1 MTGVGIFTNHL
12 TCPRFGESFQRT
24 KLGCCV
30 VLAAITVGSAAL
42 SQDDTTPQNASRVAL
57 VIGNSAYQNVESLPN
72 PANDARLIAE
82 KLWES
87 GFEVI
92 ESIDAD
98 RETML
103 ADLATFRSRLRE
115 GSEALFFYAGH
126 GVQVGGRNYLLPISV
141 APSSVDDLRAQS
153 VDAQLFVDIMDR
165 SGARLNIVLLD
176 ACRNNPFID
185 ITSQD
190 ADEIATRAI
199 TIGQS
204 RDEVQRGL
212 VLLSEAS
219 TGGLAE
225 MTAGDSETMISFAT
239 APGAVAF
246 DGVGQHSPYTA
257 SIAETIDEPGLEL
270 AELFRRVRG
279 GVRERTDG
287 QQIAWTTSTLE
298 NPFYFKPDTA
308 DLRGATTG
316 LGAEGDTL
324 GTLPPQRI
332 VDRIFW
338 RAIEGSDRL
347 DAFEAYIKTSPG
359 GAFADDASAR
369 IAALGGAPDA
379 VSAPDPAL
387 PVLQPQTEAAQTE
400 FRADVIARLDSDA
413 HAVPIGVGP
422 SEVTLSD
429 EGTEGWVYVS
439 RAPRLGEVRAA
450 DGTPLAQGAVHYVR
464 AGETSEFE
472 PHVGSNGGRETLEG
486 KVLGEGGATEPV
498 AVDVE
503 SYVDACDMLA
513 GNPYD
518 SERVTAGTRQF
529 ILERNFEGAIV
540 VCELAIARYPDVVRF
555 WAQLARAYRAAG
567 RYEDAR
573 VWQVRA
579 VEAGYVN
586 AMVYLGQMHLD
597 GQAVARDFGRAYE
610 LFEAA
615 AAAGDTAALT
625 ALAWVHRAGV
635 GVPQDYA
642 KAREFY
648 ERGAARGNDWAMTN
662 LGEFYKKG
670 LGVEANPEEA
680 KRWYIQAAKSG
691 ELTAQTRLARMY
703 QDGDGIAQDF
713 EQARFW
719 FETAASRQVPNGMT
733 RLGIMYEQGQ
743 GTPPDVEAA
752 ARLYVRAAQ
761 QGDGEAYFRLARLYA
776 SQTPLFDDPARAA
789 LLFERAIEE
798 GVYGAERAL
807 AKLYETG
814 RGVDKDIARAR
825 TLYSVAAEGN
835 PWAARDAGRV
845 FASNDGVEPDFATAA
860 TWYRQAVA
868 GGVPRAA
875 IDLAKLT
882 ETGRGVEQNRPEALA
897 LYAKALS
904 LSDDAALA
912 EQIAERVAN
921 YSEAEFVTAAQL
933 MLARAGKQPGA
944 ADGQLGA
951 GTQAALA
958 DVFAEQGVPLPSGP
972 ITIDILAVIS
982 ETY

>member
-1 MTGVGIFTNHL
+1 MAFAT
-12 TCPRFGESFQRT
+12 P
-24 KLGCCV
+24 
-30 VLAAITVGSAAL
+30 AI
-42 SQDDTTPQNASRVAL
+42 SQDTSENQSASRVAL
-57 VIGNSAYQNVESLPN
+57 VIGNSAYQSVTALPN

-126 GVQVGGRNYLLPISV
+126 GVQVGGRNYLLPVSV
-141 APSSVDDLRAQS
+141 SPSSIEDLRAQS
-153 VDAQLFVDIMDR
+153 VDAQLFVDIMDG

-176 ACRNNPFID
+176 ACRNNPFVALD
-185 ITSQD
+185 TQD

-204 RDEVQRGL
+204 REEVQRGL

-219 TGGLAE
+219 SGGLAE

-257 SIAETIDEPGLEL
+257 SIAESIDEPGIEL

-298 NPFYFKPDTA
+298 NPFYFKPDTP
-308 DLRGATTG
+308 DLRNSTTG
-316 LGAEGDTL
+316 LGVEGDTL
-324 GTLPPQRI
+324 GALPPQRI
-332 VDRIFW
+332 VDRVFW
-338 RAIEGSDRL
+338 RAIRDSDKL
-347 DAFEAYIKTSPG
+347 DAFEAYVRTSPD
-359 GAFADDASAR
+359 GAFVDDALAH
-369 IAALGGAPDA
+369 IALLGGDPDT
-379 VSAPDPAL
+379 VQEVDPVL
-387 PVLQPQTEAAQTE
+387 PVLPQQNDSLRTEYK
-400 FRADVIARLDSDA
+400 ADVVDRLARSQN
-413 HAVPIGVGP
+413 AVPIGVGP
-422 SEVTLSD
+422 SRITLSEQSAD
-429 EGTEGWVYVS
+429 GWVYVS
-439 RAPRLGEVRAA
+439 RAPRLGEVRTAGGSA
-450 DGTPLAQGAVHYVR
+450 LNQGTVHFVR
-464 AGETSEFE
+464 AGEASEFE
-472 PHVGSNGGRETLEG
+472 PFVGSNGGLEALEG
-486 KVLGEGGATEPV
+486 DVLGPEGATDPV
-498 AVDVE
+498 RIDIE

-518 SERVTAGTRQF
+518 SARVTAGTRQF
-529 ILERNFEGAIV
+529 ILDRNFEGAIA
-540 VCELAIARYPDVVRF
+540 VCELAVARHPDTVRF

-573 VWQVRA
+573 EWQVKA
-579 VEAGYVN
+579 VDAGYIN

-597 GQAVARDFGRAYE
+597 GQAVSQDFTRAYE
-610 LFEAA
+610 LFETAV
-615 AAAGDTAALT
+615 AAGDIAALT

-642 KAREFY
+642 VAREFY

-662 LGEFYKKG
+662 LAEFYHKG
-670 LGVEANPEEA
+670 LGVARDAQEAE
-680 KRWYIQAAKSG
+680 RWYIEAAKSG

-703 QDGDGIAQDF
+703 QDGDGIPQDF

-719 FETAASRQVPNGMT
+719 FETAASRQVPNALT
-733 RLGIMYEQGQ
+733 RLGIMYEKGQ
-743 GTPPDVEAA
+743 GTSPDIEAA

-761 QGDGEAYFRLARLYA
+761 AGDGEAYYRLGLLYGSGA
-776 SQTPLFDDPARAA
+776 PLFDDPSRAA
-789 LLFERAIEE
+789 LLLERAITEQ
-798 GVYGAERAL
+798 VYGAERAL

-814 RGVDKDIARAR
+814 RGVTKDIARAR
-825 TLYSVAAEGN
+825 ALYSVAAQGN

-845 FASNDGVEPDFATAA
+845 FASSDGVDADFATAA
-860 TWYRQAVA
+860 NWYRQAVD
-868 GGVPRAA
+868 GGVPWAA
-875 IDLAKLT
+875 LDLAKMT
-882 ETGRGVEQNRPEALA
+882 EAGRGVAQDRTEALIF
-897 LYAKALS
+897 YAKARS
-904 LSDDAALA
+904 LSEDANLA
-912 EQIAERVAN
+912 RLVDEAMAHYDNAELVK
-921 YSEAEFVTAAQL
+921 AAQV
-933 MLARAGKQPGA
+933 MLARMGKEPGV

-951 GTQAALA
+951 GTRRALDQA
-958 DVFAEQGVPLPSGP
+958 FTEQGADLPSGP
-972 ITIDILAVIS
+972 ITIETLAVLAASIL
-982 ETY
+982 ETEND